1 MPLFSRKSP
10 PDASATPVRRKP
22 SLDFSLTG
30 LVYCSMMM
38 FMGLAAINSQ
48 AALLF
53 GVFGLMIGVLL
64 VSGVI
69 SRKVIRRLK
78 VRRVLPDHGS
88 VGRPMTMTY
97 RFTNDKRFWP
107 SLSVTVAELDGAE
120 GFTKQPQ
127 TYLLH
132 AAPRM
137 TASVPTEMI
146 PKRRGLHQ
154 LDRYQISTSFP
165 FGFIKRAIIDH
176 HVDRLL
182 VYPPLAQVDRQV
194 LMMCRA
200 AENTGATMRPRKGGQ
215 DEFYGVKEYR
225 PGDNPRRIYWRR
237 SARTSAYGVLVAKE
251 MTQVAPPRLLILVD
265 TCLRDR
271 SVEEHV
277 RVERAVAMAA
287 SLAAKAVDE
296 DLSVGLFVWSDGW
309 KGIDPSRGKRHRND
323 LLSVLARLPLNTEHT
338 TADLLRAGRHFLR
351 EGTTPI
357 LLTPRDGH
365 GAPAEEASN
374 GLGSLVVI
382 PSTAP
387 AADHWFRF
395 DPGVDFATAMPTEQQ
410 PRMEKRSR
418 QKRSQKPQA
427 AEKRSQKPQATSQ

>member
-1 MPLFSRKSP
+1 MTLFSRPHP

-53 GVFGLMIGVLL
+53 GVFGLMIGILL
-64 VSGVI
+64 VSGVV
-69 SRKVIRRLK
+69 SRKVLRRLN
-78 VRRVLPDHGS
+78 VRRVLPDHGT
-88 VGRPMTMTY
+88 VGRPMTITY
-97 RFTNDKRFWP
+97 RFTNAKRFWP

-120 GFTKQPQ
+120 AFTKQPQ

-137 TASVPTEMI
+137 TASVPTEVI
-146 PKRRGLHQ
+146 PKRRGLHP
-154 LDRYQISTSFP
+154 LDRFQISTSFP
-165 FGFIKRAIIDH
+165 FGFLKRAFTDRH
-176 HVDRLL
+176 PDRLL

-194 LMMCRA
+194 LLLCRA

-215 DEFYGVKEYR
+215 DEFYGVKEFR

-265 TCLRDR
+265 THLKDR
-271 SVEEHV
+271 SVEAHAG
-277 RVERAVAMAA
+277 VERAVAVAA
-287 SLAAKAVDE
+287 SLAARAVDE
-296 DLSVGLFVWSDGW
+296 ELSVGLFVWSDGW

-323 LLSVLARLPLNTEHT
+323 MLSVLARLPLNTQH
-338 TADLLRAGRHFLR
+338 
-351 EGTTPI
+351 
-357 LLTPRDGH
+357 
-365 GAPAEEASN
+365 APAELVQAARQ
-374 GLGSLVVI
+374 SLRGNTTAVLVTPAGPDTGPQGAAGESMLVI
-382 PSTAP
+382 PATAP
-387 AADHWFRF
+387 QTESWFRF
-395 DPGVDFATAMPTEQQ
+395 DPSVDFATAMPAEQQ
-410 PRMEKRSR
+410 PKMEKAEGSR
-418 QKRSQKPQA
+418 R
-427 AEKRSQKPQATSQ
+427 